1 MEKLSLFFNSL
12 LYPQFEHSACQ
23 LAFSQWVFFCRR
35 VNVCM
40 CEGEREEGQK
50 QRGEE
55 TDIGTGEQVHIAKEQ
70 DNIF

>member
-1 MEKLSLFFNSL
+1 
-12 LYPQFEHSACQ
+12 
-23 LAFSQWVFFCRR
+23 
-35 VNVCM
+35 M

-70 DNIF
+70 DNIFCE